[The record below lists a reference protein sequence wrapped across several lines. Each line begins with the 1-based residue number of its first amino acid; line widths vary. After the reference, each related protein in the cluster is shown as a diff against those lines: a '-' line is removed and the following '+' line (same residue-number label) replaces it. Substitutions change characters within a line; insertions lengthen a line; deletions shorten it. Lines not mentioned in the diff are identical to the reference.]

1 MYRADKILLCTGW
14 CYVQREVGV
23 VTVVVVPVGRVA
35 AGRKMGR
42 LRRRLEV
49 AVERRRWRRRE
60 GRHAAGGRRPRQLL
74 LEGHR
79 LRLDREG
86 RDVAPDREVRAV
98 LRARLRLR
106 VAHRRQALRARRDG
120 VGAARVAV
128 RVPDARPAR
137 LGDAILVGAR
147 ACRV

>member
-1 MYRADKILLCTGW
+1 M
-14 CYVQREVGV
+14 GV

-49 AVERRRWRRRE
+49 TVVRRRRRRRE
-60 GRHAAGGRRPRQLL
+60 GRQAAGGRRPRQLL
-74 LEGHR
+74 LEGHRLR

-98 LRARLRLR
+98 EEAIVLSVFSTRTNAPRPTGRANSARMQEHTPNFWFLTPNSR
-106 VAHRRQALRARRDG
+106 VY
-120 VGAARVAV
+120 
-128 RVPDARPAR
+128 
-137 LGDAILVGAR
+137 DAISSEQELA
-147 ACRV
+147 